1 MPDTKPLR
9 EHVEIVPDSRPVG
22 RRGTRNILRMAALDL
37 GPLRAHRDFRLFFCG
52 QLISYFGSM
61 LTMVAVMYQVFEL
74 THSPLAVGFFGIVQ
88 LVPLLLFAF
97 VGGALADACDRRRMV
112 QLTELAL
119 AGLSSVLL
127 VNALQPTPHLWLLYL
142 VAALAAGLDAL
153 RRPSLTA
160 LLPRIVERDEQVA
173 AVALVK
179 ALQSSGQIVG
189 PALAGVLIASAG
201 LPIAYGVDVATF
213 IVSLLALRLMHTVPP
228 PPNAERPSPRSVLDG
243 LRYVRGRP
251 LLLGTYLIDMVATFL
266 GWPTALFPAL
276 AVLYTR
282 GGSAAIPAA
291 SALGLLYAA
300 PAAGALVA
308 SATSGWARHVRRHG
322 LGVIL
327 AVSVWGAA
335 IIGLG
340 LAPSL
345 PLALASLTV
354 VGGANLIS
362 GVFRGA
368 ISNETIP
375 DALRGRLAGIEL
387 ICYTSGPA
395 LGDVEAGAVA
405 TIFTPQVSVLAGGV
419 LCVLG
424 VSLLAL
430 ALPQLRRYESP
441 STLLGPTA
449 KASKRAGTAAPSP

>member
-22 RRGTRNILRMAALDL
+22 RRSNRNILRMAALDL

-153 RRPSLTA
+153 QRPSLTA

-189 PALAGVLIASAG
+189 
-201 LPIAYGVDVATF
+201 
-213 IVSLLALRLMHTVPP
+213 
-228 PPNAERPSPRSVLDG
+228 RPS
-243 LRYVRGRP
+243 RGYSSP
-251 LLLGTYLIDMVATFL
+251 LPACQSR
-266 GWPTALFPAL
+266 TA
-276 AVLYTR
+276 
-282 GGSAAIPAA
+282 
-291 SALGLLYAA
+291 
-300 PAAGALVA
+300 
-308 SATSGWARHVRRHG
+308 WM
-322 LGVIL
+322 
-327 AVSVWGAA
+327 WQ
-335 IIGLG
+335 
-340 LAPSL
+340 PS
-345 PLALASLTV
+345 SSHCSRC
-354 VGGANLIS
+354 G
-362 GVFRGA
+362 
-368 ISNETIP
+368 
-375 DALRGRLAGIEL
+375 
-387 ICYTSGPA
+387 
-395 LGDVEAGAVA
+395 
-405 TIFTPQVSVLAGGV
+405 
-419 LCVLG
+419 
-424 VSLLAL
+424 
-430 ALPQLRRYESP
+430 
-441 STLLGPTA
+441 
-449 KASKRAGTAAPSP
+449 